1 MSNIEQTRTGPTPI
15 NNFGPAPKDI
25 TLIDENKELWLQLC
39 ERAAAV
45 ERDPRKLHALV
56 TEINRLL
63 EERRSHPKQQRHEPA
78 S

>member
-45 ERDPRKLHALV
+45 
-56 TEINRLL
+56 
-63 EERRSHPKQQRHEPA
+63 
-78 S
+78 